1 VSTVL
6 RNHTAASQAQ
16 AVSQWNTAASA
27 INAEMATWQTSIAAC
42 NKSQSLS
49 CARAAD
55 GKAATDMNA
64 FAKQVQG
71 IVMPTAATSA
81 AAAKVVTDA
90 GQATADLTTVSL
102 DDTVAQYQA
111 DIASSGLSPDLSQV
125 QTDMNNVASAF
136 NAPFNTPITS

>member
-1 VSTVL
+1 
-6 RNHTAASQAQ
+6 
-16 AVSQWNTAASA
+16 
-27 INAEMATWQTSIAAC
+27 
-42 NKSQSLS
+42 
-49 CARAAD
+49 
-55 GKAATDMNA
+55 
-64 FAKQVQG
+64 
-71 IVMPTAATSA
+71 MPTAATSA